1 MLESGG
7 KSQPKPVD
15 PGLDISVPAHG
26 QTDLGPNPNTFAIRA
41 GRGNSCRPACT
52 FSRNSRSSVAIRSRS
67 RTSRSFV
74 SIVCRTNCW
83 LQHEATARPL
93 RRRSGNGSPW
103 SRFCNDSDLLAED
116 LRTVEAEALTLAL
129 QAKGR
134 ILTFP
139 AFWEPSCFPPLCA
152 RFPGTCSTRAIRF
165 WARFVSSPRGGHVS
179 LGSLPQDLRAT
190 GGAGVA
196 GVRVVCRDRL
206 HLRETGN
213 AQWFPSAWRGLF
225 PARRR
230 RLRGLFLDRRFLW
243 ILANAGRG
251 ARRNRR
257 MEGAAPQLATDQ
269 SSRGRIFVA

>member
-129 QAKGR
+129 QAKAGLVLLDESAAR
-134 ILTFP
+134 ARATKLGVPLTG
-139 AFWEPSCFPPLCA
+139 A
-152 RFPGTCSTRAIRF
+152 
-165 WARFVSSPRGGHVS
+165 
-179 LGSLPQDLRAT
+179 LGIHSAVGAANQPDSLPQD
-190 GGAGVA
+190 
-196 GVRVVCRDRL
+196 
-206 HLRETGN
+206 GN
-213 AQWFPSAWRGLF
+213 
-225 PARRR
+225 PALAKRRP
-230 RLRGLFLDRRFLW
+230 LL
-243 ILANAGRG
+243 
-251 ARRNRR
+251 
-257 MEGAAPQLATDQ
+257 
-269 SSRGRIFVA
+269 